1 MAGAGHGRGEN
12 ALLISIYGLDAQ
24 PYGDSGE
31 AVTWENSALRR
42 WLQGDLLPVCVQRG
56 RSGRRSSPSP
66 TPTRTM
72 PDTAPRGGND
82 TVDTVFALSIEEAEG
97 VFPRQG

>member
-1 MAGAGHGRGEN
+1 MLDTEGEN

-42 WLQGDLLPVCVQRG
+42 WLQGPFASLRSAR
-56 RSGRRSSPSP
+56 RSGE
-66 TPTRTM
+66 
-72 PDTAPRGGND
+72 AIVPRH
-82 TVDTVFALSIEEAEG
+82 
-97 VFPRQG
+97 